1 MNKQFA
7 IEWLLII
14 SFLTAYFFVGTV
26 LTGEVTP
33 FVVVL
38 LLVLVSWFLVYR
50 SRHEGLENR
59 ALLSRMY
66 TDLWETLRRIA
77 EEQRIAQEEAKR
89 SAAAR
94 DIRLLARMKRERRA
108 RPTKDSTMSKY
119 VDMIEEKVRGAQVRQ
134 NKRQGSRREP
144 EGR

>member
-50 SRHEGLENR
+50 PRHEGLENR

-108 RPTKDSTMSKY
+108 RPTKDSTVSKHA
-119 VDMIEEKVRGAQVRQ
+119 DMIEEKVRKAEVRQ
-134 NKRQGSRREP
+134 NKRGSDET
-144 EGR
+144 GA

>member
-14 SFLTAYFFVGTV
+14 LFLTAYFFIGTI

-38 LLVLVSWFLVYR
+38 LLVLGSWFLVYR
-50 SRHEGLENR
+50 SRHEGLENQ
-59 ALLSRMY
+59 ALLRRMY
-66 TDLWETLRRIA
+66 IDLWETFRRIA

-94 DIRLLARMKRERRA
+94 DERLLLARIKRERRS
-108 RPTKDSTMSKY
+108 RPTKDSTVSKY
-119 VDMIEEKVRGAQVRQ
+119 ADMIEEKVRKAEVRQ
-134 NKRQGSRREP
+134 NKR
-144 EGR
+144 GRDETQA

>member
-14 SFLTAYFFVGTV
+14 LFLTAYFFIGTI

-38 LLVLVSWFLVYR
+38 LLVLGSWFFVYR

-59 ALLSRMY
+59 ALLRRMY
-66 TDLWETLRRIA
+66 TDLWETLGRIA
-77 EEQRIAQEEAKR
+77 EEQL
-89 SAAAR
+89 
-94 DIRLLARMKRERRA
+94 D
-108 RPTKDSTMSKY
+108 
-119 VDMIEEKVRGAQVRQ
+119 IEELRA
-134 NKRQGSRREP
+134 
-144 EGR
+144 